1 MATEKVWPGEMD
13 FASLTREDFDDSSA
27 CKPSVTFSNWANAS
41 DEPNRNEQ
49 KNRIIACKD
58 LNDRKPATR
67 SSLCVS
73 PHRND
78 RAISCSPHDCKRHDA
93 TSRGFVMS
101 SGRWPEV
108 SEPLPG
114 FRLVLCIRKIRAI
127 RSPVVKKCLVLAS
140 SAALAGNH
148 AH

>member
-1 MATEKVWPGEMD
+1 
-13 FASLTREDFDDSSA
+13 
-27 CKPSVTFSNWANAS
+27 
-41 DEPNRNEQ
+41 
-49 KNRIIACKD
+49 
-58 LNDRKPATR
+58 
-67 SSLCVS
+67 
-73 PHRND
+73 
-78 RAISCSPHDCKRHDA
+78 
-93 TSRGFVMS
+93 MS

-148 AH
+148 AHLTNSFGLSPSSPVAKQQKCIWRKSRMKLNQEEREIEEQ